1 MDCSNKGA
9 IKKRRVREFQASWL
23 DDSSFKGWLA
33 PHLSEN
39 RALCMICNK
48 SINCRKSDLINHSHT
63 VKHIE
68 NSGKCKA
75 ISNDNTL
82 SHRDKV
88 KRAEIK
94 LAAFFA
100 DHNIAFSI
108 VDHLVPLLKD
118 ISIDSKIVQDLSLSR
133 KKCSKIVKN
142 IIAKRET
149 EKLILNLKTRKFSV
163 LIDESTDISETKI
176 MCVLVR
182 YLSPINKKIST
193 QLLDLISLDAKDC
206 SSSKIFEAFK
216 NLFQTKQ
223 IPLTNIIGLA
233 CDNASVMIGCNNSF
247 MTHLKS
253 EIPELITLNCIC
265 HSSALVAS
273 RACEKLPDICENLI
287 KGVASYISGSAKR
300 CAILAEFQNF
310 FHVDRHKVL
319 KLANTRWL
327 SFQKCVCRLLEN
339 WDVLKSYFLLA
350 VVEDKLKSAETIL
363 HYFQDNLI
371 KAYLLFLKYSLN
383 FFNTFNALFQ
393 FRNIL
398 IHLLYKNSRQLILQF
413 GQNFVKLNVLN
424 DIFNLNLKDK
434 NNIQPVNE
442 IYVGPEC
449 ESFLE
454 NFTVECVHEIKL
466 KCLDFYVTAVQK
478 MLNRLPCKD
487 PFFEQ
492 LSFLDPKIALFND
505 GRIKIK
511 DLTLI
516 AKRLNYNNITRLA
529 YEWRILPTIFDDEKK
544 VELASLEIDEMWKNV
559 LESKHFDN
567 SKIFPNLEN
576 LIEIVFSLPH
586 SNAEAERIFSIV
598 TDVKCKK
605 RNRLTNNTLSAIC
618 IVRSSFQDQNINCY
632 NFEVDDKH
640 LELHNTASL
649 YLDQTSSDE
658 D

>member
-33 PHLSEN
+33 PHPSKN

-100 DHNIAFSI
+100 DHNIAFST

-300 CAILAEFQNF
+300 CAILAEFQDF

-319 KLANTRWL
+319 KLANTKWL
-327 SFQKCVCRLLEN
+327 SFQKC
-339 WDVLKSYFLLA
+339 
-350 VVEDKLKSAETIL
+350 
-363 HYFQDNLI
+363 
-371 KAYLLFLKYSLN
+371 
-383 FFNTFNALFQ
+383 
-393 FRNIL
+393 
-398 IHLLYKNSRQLILQF
+398 F

-466 KCLDFYVTAVQK
+466 KCLDFYVTAVQE

-544 VELASLEIDEMWKNV
+544 VELASLKIDEMWKNV